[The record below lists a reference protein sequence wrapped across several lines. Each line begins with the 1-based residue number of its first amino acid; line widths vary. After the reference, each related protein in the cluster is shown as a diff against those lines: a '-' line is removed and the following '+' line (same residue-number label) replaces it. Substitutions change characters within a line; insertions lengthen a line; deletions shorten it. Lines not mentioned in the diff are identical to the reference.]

1 MKKLVIDK
9 SEYLL
14 MAIITTS
21 LIFAWILELGF
32 NMEPC
37 SLCLLQRFGL
47 YIALSV
53 LVIKVIINYFI
64 NNKVLNI
71 TLLSISTLGIIFS
84 LISSI
89 RQTYI
94 QLLPED
100 KIPSCG
106 ADLETLLQIVT
117 PFQAIK
123 KVFEG
128 SGECA
133 DKAFVFLGLSLANWA
148 TILFIIMTIF
158 SFYIIIKEFNKKY

>member
-1 MKKLVIDK
+1 MRKLLISK
-9 SEYLL
+9 AEYLL
-14 MAIITTS
+14 MVIITLS

-32 NMEPC
+32 GMEPC

-53 LVIKVIINYFI
+53 LVVKVIINYFI
-64 NNKVLNI
+64 NNKIINL
-71 TLLSISTLGIIFS
+71 TLLGISILGIIFS
-84 LISSI
+84 LISGL

-148 TILFIIMTIF
+148 TILFAFMTLYSIYIF
-158 SFYIIIKEFNKKY
+158 IKDYQKKY